1 MNLPPCP
8 LEGLESQKW
17 LCFMHCTTLEGQ
29 SVNIRASSSDASL
42 SAGNTI
48 LRYVQYIQFSI
59 QPNIGIW
66 DKEMISKISR
76 SPPVFELLHKNGSY
90 IKYLAFKRI
99 QKNIFLWQEGRMFAN
114 AKKICLKS
122 RLWRLLR
129 K

>member
-1 MNLPPCP
+1 MGKRNDIKDIKIPA
-8 LEGLESQKW
+8 
-17 LCFMHCTTLEGQ
+17 CFL
-29 SVNIRASSSDASL
+29 SFYIRM
-42 SAGNTI
+42 G
-48 LRYVQYIQFSI
+48 
-59 QPNIGIW
+59 
-66 DKEMISKISR
+66 
-76 SPPVFELLHKNGSY
+76 HKNGSY